1 MVLYKSRMREGLKP
15 MKEVNFMNTKKLIV
29 LLMATAFILGVVGL
43 SLSAQEVKGTVSK
56 IDGNKLTIQDDTG
69 KQVTVQVKD
78 RESLKEI
85 TVGDRVLVKDGKV
98 TKENT

>member
-1 MVLYKSRMREGLKP
+1 
-15 MKEVNFMNTKKLIV
+15 MNTKKLIV

-98 TKENT
+98 TKEST